1 MRGELS
7 GERRGGKLATSQTL
21 VPPIHL
27 QQMHEYQIAA

>member
-1 MRGELS
+1 MRGEVS
-7 GERRGGKLATSQTL
+7 GVRREGQLAASQTL